1 MIVEYKACTSVLSP
15 CLSCLVFT
23 PCPSSLFFFCH
34 LYNRCCFIA
43 RLYLLIELHSVVV
56 VCLVFYPIR
65 FASLLSLYPLR
76 FSLVLCFVVLVYFV
90 VWSLCSTIVVCRCIM
105 IVVCCFG
112 ALSLYC
118 CAVFLSWFV
127 GVLRDPF
134 FVLSVCPLLLYCCLS
149 NSLYSLW
156 TKHKKTL
163 SLLFCDRV

>member
-1 MIVEYKACTSVLSP
+1 MIVEYKACTSILSP

-34 LYNRCCFIA
+34 LYNRCCLIA
-43 RLYLLIELHSVVV
+43 RLYLLIELRSVVV

-65 FASLLSLYPLR
+65 FASLLSLSFAFCLMLFLLYWFTLLFGR
-76 FSLVLCFVVLVYFV
+76 CVALLLYAGVL
-90 VWSLCSTIVVCRCIM
+90 WSL
-105 IVVCCFG
+105 
-112 ALSLYC
+112 
-118 CAVFLSWFV
+118 FV

-156 TKHKKTL
+156 TKRKKTL